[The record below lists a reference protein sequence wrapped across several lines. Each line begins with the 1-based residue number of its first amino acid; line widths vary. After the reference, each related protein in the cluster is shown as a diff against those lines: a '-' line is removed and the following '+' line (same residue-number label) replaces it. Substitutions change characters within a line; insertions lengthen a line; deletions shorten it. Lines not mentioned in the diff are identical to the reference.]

1 MFGNVLYSL
10 AAFIIALGILISIH
24 EFGHFWV
31 ARRVGVKV
39 LKFSI
44 GFGKSLWSRRGKVDD
59 TEYVIAAIPLGGY
72 VKMLDEREGSV
83 DPQDADRAF
92 NRKNVWQR
100 IAVVIAGPMANF
112 ILAILLYWVVMMMGI
127 SGVSPLLGDITPG
140 SAADDAGFE
149 FEDRIVSIEDTV
161 TPTWND
167 ARIALLKH
175 ALSGDS
181 PRAISSSTDGETT
194 SRRLQFEVE
203 TASGDNLIR
212 ELEVDG
218 RGILKGDGDVVAK
231 LGIQQWW
238 PRVPAVIG
246 MVVEG
251 GAAEAAGLQVG
262 DEIIS
267 ANGQPMETWRD
278 WVMAVRAH
286 PLQLMQLE
294 LLRDGES
301 IAMDLTPAEREA
313 ADGQRIGFIGAAET
327 LSMEQAQKARVT
339 VSYPPLESLLRGV
352 KRTWEMSVLTLKML
366 QKLLIGQ
373 ASLENISG
381 PISIAQ
387 FAGQSASI
395 GIDHYLNFIAL
406 ISISLAVLNLL
417 PIPML
422 DGGHLLY
429 YAFEVVFRR
438 PVPERVQVIGQQL
451 GILILGSLMAL
462 AFYNDIWRLAQ

>member
-1 MFGNVLYSL
+1 MFGNVLYSFI
-10 AAFIIALGILISIH
+10 AFVIALGILISIH

-59 TEYVIAAIPLGGY
+59 TEFVVAAIPLGGY
-72 VKMLDEREGSV
+72 VKMLDEREGNV
-83 DPQDADRAF
+83 DPADAERAF
-92 NRKNVWQR
+92 NRKNVWAR

-112 ILAILLYWVVMMMGI
+112 ILAILLYWLVMMIGI

-140 SAADDAGFE
+140 SAADKAGFK
-149 FEDRIVSIEDTV
+149 FEDRIVSIENTA
-161 TPTWND
+161 TPTWSD

-175 ALSGDS
+175 ALSGE
-181 PRAISSSTDGETT
+181 SSTTSSASGE
-194 SRRLQFEVE
+194 SAERRLQFEVE
-203 TASGDNLIR
+203 TADGDNLVR
-212 ELEVDG
+212 ELVVDG

-246 MVVEG
+246 MVQEG
-251 GAAEAAGLQVG
+251 GAAAAAGLQVG
-262 DEIIS
+262 DEVLT
-267 ANGQPMETWRD
+267 ANGLPMETWRD
-278 WVMAVRAH
+278 WVLAVRDH
-286 PLQLMQLE
+286 PQQLMQLQ
-294 LLRDGES
+294 LLRNGDV
-301 IAMDLTPAEREA
+301 ITMDLTPAERDA
-313 ADGQRIGFIGAAET
+313 GDGQLIGFIGAAET
-327 LSMEQAQKARVT
+327 LSQAEAQKARVT
-339 VSYPPLESLLRGV
+339 VSYPPLESLLRGIQ
-352 KRTWEMSVLTLKML
+352 RTWEMSVLTLKML

-438 PVPERVQVIGQQL
+438 PVPERVQEIGQQI

>member
-1 MFGNVLYSL
+1 MFGNVIYSFV
-10 AAFIIALGILISIH
+10 AFVIALGILISIH

-44 GFGKSLWSRRGKVDD
+44 GFGKPLWSRRGKIDD

-83 DPQDADRAF
+83 DSADTDRAF

-112 ILAILLYWVVMMMGI
+112 ILAILLYWLVMMIGI

-140 SAADDAGFE
+140 SAADKAGFE
-149 FEDRIVSIEDTV
+149 FEDRIVSIEDTR
-161 TPTWND
+161 TPTWSD

-175 ALSGDS
+175 ALSGNGSDAS
-181 PRAISSSTDGETT
+181 GEAAAK
-194 SRRLQFEVE
+194 RLQFEVE
-203 TASGDNLIR
+203 TASGDNLVR

-246 MVVEG
+246 RVVEG
-251 GAAEAAGLQVG
+251 GAAEAAGLLAG
-262 DEIIS
+262 DKIIS
-267 ANGQPMETWRD
+267 ANDQPMETWRD

-286 PLQLMQLE
+286 PQQLMQLE
-294 LLRDGES
+294 LQRGDDV
-301 IAMDLTPAEREA
+301 IAMELTPAERDA
-313 ADGQRIGFIGAAET
+313 GDGQTIGYIGAAET
-327 LSMEQAQKARVT
+327 LSMEEAQKARVT
-339 VSYPPLESLLRGV
+339 VSYPPLESLKRGV
-352 KRTWEMSVLTLKML
+352 QRTWEMSALTLKML

-438 PVPERVQVIGQQL
+438 PVPERVQMIGQQL

>member
-1 MFGNVLYSL
+1 MFGNVIYSFI
-10 AAFIIALGILISIH
+10 AFVIALGILISIH

-44 GFGKSLWSRRGKVDD
+44 GFGKPLWSRRGKVDD

-83 DPQDADRAF
+83 DQADADRAF

-112 ILAILLYWVVMMMGI
+112 ILAILLYWLVMMIGI

-140 SAADDAGFE
+140 SAADKAGFK
-149 FEDRIVSIEDTV
+149 FEDRIVSIEDTR

-175 ALSGDS
+175 ALSGN
-181 PRAISSSTDGETT
+181 SSGASGEAAPKL
-194 SRRLQFEVE
+194 LQFEVE
-203 TASGDNLIR
+203 TASGDSIVR

-246 MVVEG
+246 RVVEG
-251 GAAEAAGLQVG
+251 GAAEAAGLLVG
-262 DEIIS
+262 DKIIS
-267 ANGQPMETWRD
+267 ANGQLMETWRD

-286 PLQLMQLE
+286 PQQLMQLE
-294 LLRDGES
+294 LQRGDDM
-301 IAMDLTPAEREA
+301 IAMDLTPAKRDA
-313 ADGQRIGFIGAAET
+313 GDGQIIGYIGAAET
-327 LSMEQAQKARVT
+327 LSMEEAQKARVT
-339 VSYPPLESLLRGV
+339 VSYPPLESLKRGFQ
-352 KRTWEMSVLTLKML
+352 RTWEMSALTLKML

-422 DGGHLLY
+422 DGGHLMY

-438 PVPERVQVIGQQL
+438 PVPERVQEIGQSL